1 MIKPKL
7 TKPKANQQH
16 MKFAKGCF
24 QSTHKIAGKDKEKR
38 NQEACTCLP
47 IKNHINFT
55 TAYTSF
61 TLATLT
67 ETLLI
72 EKNVILFATG
82 CILVIELRVD

>member
-1 MIKPKL
+1 MIEPKL

-38 NQEACTCLP
+38 NQEACNCLP
-47 IKNHINFT
+47 IKNHFNFT
-55 TAYTSF
+55 TAYTRF

-72 EKNVILFATG
+72 EKNVNFFATG
-82 CILVIELRVD
+82 CILALELKE

>member
-1 MIKPKL
+1 MIKQKL
-7 TKPKANQQH
+7 TKPNTNQER
-16 MKFAKGCF
+16 MKFLKGCF

-38 NQEACTCLP
+38 SQEACTCLP
-47 IKNHINFT
+47 IKNHFNFT

-61 TLATLT
+61 TLATPT
-67 ETLLI
+67 KTVII